1 MPVHLSI
8 DPAIYLYV
16 PEQLT
21 EKGEI
26 FWKGKVKKNEH
37 KQDSNYYV
45 IDVELF
51 EDLSSLSSVY
61 ITSNYD
67 KNELETLKIDNEI
80 N

>member
-1 MPVHLSI
+1 MYKRQINDSVVS
-8 DPAIYLYV
+8 
-16 PEQLT
+16 
-21 EKGEI
+21 GGMSFI
-26 FWKGKVKKNEH
+26 FQKDIPIGKVKNIELKE
-37 KQDSNYYV
+37 DSNYYV

>member
-1 MPVHLSI
+1 MSL
-8 DPAIYLYV
+8 
-16 PEQLT
+16 
-21 EKGEI
+21 I
-26 FWKGKVKKNEH
+26 FQKDIPIGKVKNIELKE
-37 KQDSNYYV
+37 DSNYYV